1 MHQLVALLIIAQT
14 SKDSYCATRGLVVH
28 VQSEEGGYPL
38 TENPTGELNIN
49 ANGYKIWTWKSR
61 ESKHN

>member
-14 SKDSYCATRGLVVH
+14 SKDSCCATGGLVVH

-38 TENPTGELNIN
+38 TKPNWGVE
-49 ANGYKIWTWKSR
+49 Y
-61 ESKHN
+61 